1 MRTRTTRTVTRREA
15 GKRGQSA
22 NGGPMRSHSS
32 FPLTAD
38 DEHCAVKFLWASFT
52 SMVLSATA
60 PLAPHWA
67 SEVPALHATAG
78 RHAGCRSTL
87 DSERATLKSAA
98 AGRARA
104 TLGNRR
110 PRRALH
116 WQTAL
121 RLRLRASVAGR
132 RGLTRLPGVV
142 TALWRAGPPSVG
154 PGPPIAAGQARF
166 PASHQP
172 IDIHSRGSPNVLN

>member
-1 MRTRTTRTVTRREA
+1 
-15 GKRGQSA
+15 
-22 NGGPMRSHSS
+22 MRSHSS

-52 SMVLSATA
+52 SESMVLSATA

-78 RHAGCRSTL
+78 RHAGCRWTL
-87 DSERATLKSAA
+87 DSERATPGLKSAA

-104 TLGNRR
+104 TLGNRH
-110 PRRALH
+110 PRCPLAQ
-116 WQTAL
+116 QTAL
-121 RLRLRASVAGR
+121 RLRVRASVAGR

-154 PGPPIAAGQARF
+154 PGPPLAPVRQGSESSPGPPPRF
-166 PASHQP
+166 LTGFYPENP
-172 IDIHSRGSPNVLN
+172 PFF

>member
-1 MRTRTTRTVTRREA
+1 
-15 GKRGQSA
+15 
-22 NGGPMRSHSS
+22 MRSHSS

-78 RHAGCRSTL
+78 RHAGCRWTL
-87 DSERATLKSAA
+87 DSERATPGLKSAA

-104 TLGNRR
+104 TLGNRYR
-110 PRRALH
+110 VALSTG
-116 WQTAL
+116 TA
-121 RLRLRASVAGR
+121 V
-132 RGLTRLPGVV
+132 
-142 TALWRAGPPSVG
+142 
-154 PGPPIAAGQARF
+154 
-166 PASHQP
+166 
-172 IDIHSRGSPNVLN
+172 